1 MNERIREL
9 AEQAGEYVNE
19 VYTPPV
25 RSKTPGKIW
34 EDGHIE
40 WHTQFNQKFAEL
52 IIREC
57 MDLLEDYTTDVHV
70 GGIQYNVLSAD
81 ETLQKHFGVERD
93 QVVLGSVHAAHG
105 LQKSLVLSY

>member
-1 MNERIREL
+1 MNIRIKEL

-52 IIREC
+52 IVREVFAKIENERFEVYQPVKESV
-57 MDLLEDYTTDVHV
+57 M
-70 GGIQYNVLSAD
+70 
-81 ETLQKHFGVERD
+81 KHFGVE
-93 QVVLGSVHAAHG
+93 Q
-105 LQKSLVLSY
+105 